1 VPDKGD
7 IKRFLPWWADETGR
21 KNTMRIL
28 IALATIT
35 ATPALAHT
43 SGALHVP
50 HVSWLVI
57 VGVGV
62 LVLAAYNAIR
72 R

>member
-1 VPDKGD
+1 
-7 IKRFLPWWADETGR
+7 
-21 KNTMRIL
+21 MRIL
-28 IALATIT
+28 IALTALT

-57 VGVGV
+57 VGAGV
-62 LVLAAYNAIR
+62 LALAAYNAVR

>member
-1 VPDKGD
+1 
-7 IKRFLPWWADETGR
+7 
-21 KNTMRIL
+21 MRIL

-43 SGALHVP
+43 FGALHVP

-57 VGVGV
+57 VGAGV
-62 LVLAAYNAIR
+62 LALAAYNAVKR
-72 R
+72 